1 MMLRLLKLDHDNCK
15 LVFEG
20 VNHDLLCFRKV
31 VYVCVYVTDGLVKCT
46 LSVWEN
52 MKMIVNL
59 IMINKTWLLCFGEIK

>member
-1 MMLRLLKLDHDNCK
+1 MLRLLKLDHDNRK

-46 LSVWEN
+46 LSV
-52 MKMIVNL
+52 
-59 IMINKTWLLCFGEIK
+59 

>member
-1 MMLRLLKLDHDNCK
+1 
-15 LVFEG
+15 
-20 VNHDLLCFRKV
+20 LLCFRKV

-59 IMINKTWLLCFGEIK
+59 IMINKTWMLCFGEIE